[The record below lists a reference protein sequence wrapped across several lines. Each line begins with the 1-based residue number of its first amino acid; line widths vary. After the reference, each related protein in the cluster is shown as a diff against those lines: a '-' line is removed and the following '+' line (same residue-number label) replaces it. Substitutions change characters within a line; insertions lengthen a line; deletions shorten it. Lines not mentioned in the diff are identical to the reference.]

1 MSDDPEYFSSWREW
15 DEYNRNLPTY
25 ELRDFLDL
33 PSDETEVT
41 PQERAEYRAYNQKRH
56 NEDRALMGLPPA
68 PIRKAGGPPD
78 PAIQAEKQKVIAR
91 HAMSR
96 TGLGGLAKAALAKR
110 GEADPSFLPAS
121 WTKDSRPVKKSGI
134 DPAFKTDTGD
144 VAAAPVLA
152 PTEQL
157 RSMQE
162 KSKAVAQQMRLEQ
175 GEGGLGD
182 QKAELQ
188 RIDAAEKGQKQQDIL
203 NFQEEQ
209 QFRGAEFIR
218 DYDDLREEE
227 LYFNIEPRDIK
238 RYKSVLAVEDDPNW
252 TDEERFR
259 LRVQQAEAQ
268 RRLDE
273 GRSLNTAGPYK
284 SLMSK
289 FMAGLAVAAGSWAAV
304 RTGRNPALEI
314 FQNAIK
320 NDILA
325 QRDEASRRAGR
336 TTRAVNAFDRI
347 NRIYRDDLQTTMTLS
362 GLHYGKAADLV
373 QAKIEQTKSKIEGQK
388 LRGLYNELRRQ
399 EAAYVDKAKKEFAL
413 ANQGI
418 SIGIKGIRWVGPPG
432 ITPDIKEVRLI
443 KEAASEYYKYTR
455 KLEEMKKFTGDY
467 MAPWSQRLAKA
478 RVVWEDIISLAGK
491 LGQKG
496 VLQEFE
502 REKLEEVVPEVGT
515 FKEEVLDQL
524 GAAMDQ
530 LKIQVEH
537 DWRGYMEHRTHYK
550 VSNEAFRTGEMGRAA
565 E

>member
-1 MSDDPEYFSSWREW
+1 MSDENDRRTPVGDLSTW
-15 DEYNRNLPTY
+15 DLQKV
-25 ELRDFLDL
+25 LDL
-33 PSDETEVT
+33 PPEQSGLT
-41 PQERAEYRAYNQKRH
+41 PEQHAKYQAYNQKRH
-56 NEDRALMGLPPA
+56 DENLALMGLPPA
-68 PIRKAGGPPD
+68 PIRKAGDAPN
-78 PAIQAEKQKVIAR
+78 PAIQAERQKAIAR
-91 HAMSR
+91 HAVSR
-96 TGLGGLAKAALAKR
+96 TGLGGLAKSALAAR
-110 GEADPSFLPAS
+110 GDAQRVKQLVGD
-121 WTKDSRPVKKSGI
+121 KKSGI

-144 VAAAPVLA
+144 VAATPVLA
-152 PTEQL
+152 PT
-157 RSMQE
+157 MQQKFIRE
-162 KSKAVAQQMRLEQ
+162 KAKAVGQQMWLEQ
-175 GEGGLGD
+175 GKGELGD

-188 RIDAAEKGQKQQDIL
+188 RIEAAEKGQKQQDIL

-227 LYFNIEPRDIK
+227 LYFNLEPRDIK

-304 RTGRNPALEI
+304 RTGRNPALDI

-413 ANQGI
+413 ANQGV
-418 SIGIKGIRWVGPPG
+418 SIGIKGVRWVGPPG
-432 ITPDIKEVRLI
+432 ATPDIKEVRLI
-443 KEAASEYYKYTR
+443 KENASLYYQYTR

-467 MAPWSQRLAKA
+467 MAPWSQRLARA

-502 REKLEEVVPEVGT
+502 REKLEQVVPEVGT
-515 FKEEVLDQL
+515 MKEEVFDRL

-530 LKIQVEH
+530 LKVQVEH

-550 VSNEAFRTGEMGRAA
+550 MSNEAFRTGEMGRAA